1 MDQKDQLTQRQR
13 RLKRVRKR
21 RQSLAWKTKP
31 GDPSWLRV
39 ATKYLGVKEVPGQ
52 KSNGTIVGWL
62 RKHAQNISARYQN
75 LDSTAWCAVFV
86 SACLAEAGYPATNH
100 ALAIKYANYGRPT
113 PLRRGCILVI
123 KRKKEGAD
131 KRTGSRRGYHVTF
144 LLEDQKNY
152 YKCRGGNQRD
162 SVRYSYYL
170 KSKYEV
176 IAARWPNLSSHQPR
190 RP

>member
-1 MDQKDQLTQRQR
+1 LA
-13 RLKRVRKR
+13 RKI
-21 RQSLAWKTKP
+21 KP

-39 ATKYLGVKEVPGQ
+39 ATKYLGVKELPGP

-62 RKHAQNISARYQN
+62 RRHAQNIHARYRN

-86 SACLAEAGYPATNH
+86 SACLAEAGYPSTDH

-123 KRKKEGAD
+123 KRKKDGAD
-131 KRTGSRRGYHVTF
+131 RRTGSRRGYHVTF
-144 LLEDQKNY
+144 LLAEGKLA

-162 SVRYSYYL
+162 SVRDAYYL

-176 IAARWPNLSSHQPR
+176 IAARWPSPSSHQPR
-190 RP
+190 RL